1 MPIGKWCFVNAY
13 FCTMRIYPLSE
24 GSFSIDHTKVFV
36 PFDSSNQSFQN
47 KPKGSILVEVQPFVV
62 ITEKDIILLDTGLG
76 FSNQEGVLH
85 LHANLMNLGINPASV
100 TKVFLSHLHKDHA
113 GGISYMHPIHQERF
127 ISFPYAKYY
136 VQKREY
142 DEVMEKSSDVNLKEQ
157 IETLANFSGLHWLT
171 EDKGNIEDTLFYELT
186 GGHSPFHQVVWIKEN
201 NETLFFGADVAPQL
215 QQMKSRFIAKY
226 DLDGKKCMEYRQ
238 SWWTEG
244 AKEHWT
250 FAFYH
255 DILHPTSIAVE
266 AI

>member
-13 FCTMRIYPLSE
+13 FCSMRIYPLSE

-36 PFDSSNQSFQN
+36 PFDSSNQAFYHR
-47 KPKGSILVEVQPFVV
+47 PKGSILLEVQPFVV

-76 FSNQEGVLH
+76 YTNHEGVLQ
-85 LHANLMNLGINPASV
+85 LHANLMSLGINPSTV

-113 GGISYMHPIHQERF
+113 GAISYIHPTHQERY

-142 DEVMEKSSDVNLKEQ
+142 DEVMEKSSDLNLLAQ
-157 IETLANFSGLHWLT
+157 IEPLTNFSGVQWLT
-171 EDKGNIEDTLFYELT
+171 EEKGVIDDILHYQIT
-186 GGHSPFHQVVWIKEN
+186 GGHSQYHQVAWLKEN
-201 NETLFFGADVAPQL
+201 GETIFFGADVAPQL
-215 QQMKSRFIAKY
+215 QQMKSKFVAKY

-238 SWWTEG
+238 KWWQEG
-244 AKEHWT
+244 AIEQWT

-255 DILHPTSIAVE
+255 DIQHPTQLSN
-266 AI
+266 AIV